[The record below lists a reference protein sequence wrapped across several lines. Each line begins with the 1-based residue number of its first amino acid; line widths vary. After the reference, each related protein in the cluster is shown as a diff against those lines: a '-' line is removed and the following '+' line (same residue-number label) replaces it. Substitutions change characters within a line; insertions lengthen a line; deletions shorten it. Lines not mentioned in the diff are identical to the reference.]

1 MAALKLRVLV
11 ADDSSTIQEFF
22 ADVAVTSPIPFDI
35 IKAVNGRQAI
45 EFLNGGGINVAFVD
59 VNMPEMSGMEAVG
72 AARQVGLKTFIA
84 LMSGQTS
91 ERRLQ
96 IARALKVY
104 EYLSK
109 PFTAA
114 DVHEVLRTY
123 CRVTVPTKLLIVDD
137 STTVRR
143 IVSKVLANSIFN
155 IDVTE
160 AGDGR
165 SALDH
170 CVSGEFDA
178 IFLDCNMPGLNGLE
192 TLEQMLE
199 IDPGVKV
206 IMNSGEHNEDK
217 KRWALQRGAVAF
229 LHKPFY
235 AADIDRELHAI
246 FGLKLPMLV
255 HADEHDATA
264 AHHHPV

>member
-11 ADDSSTIQEFF
+11 ADDSSAIQHFF
-22 ADVAVTSPIPFDI
+22 ADVAENSPIPFDI
-35 IKAVNGRQAI
+35 VKAVNGRQTI

-72 AARQVGLKTFIA
+72 AARQIGLKTFVA
-84 LMSGQTS
+84 LISGQAS

-96 IARALKVY
+96 IARQLKVY
-104 EYLSK
+104 EYMTK

-114 DVHEVLRTY
+114 DVQEVLRTY
-123 CRVTVPTKLLIVDD
+123 CRVTVPTKVLIVDN

-143 IVSKVLANSIFN
+143 IISKVLSNSIFN

-160 AGDGR
+160 AGDGM
-165 SALDH
+165 SALQQ

-199 IDPGVKV
+199 IDPDVKV
-206 IMNSGEHNEDK
+206 IMNSGERNEDK
-217 KRWALQRGAVAF
+217 TRWALQRGAVAF

-235 AADIDRELHAI
+235 AADIDRELHSI
-246 FGLKLPMLV
+246 FGLKMPMLA
-255 HADEHDATA
+255 HADEHEAGA
-264 AHHHPV
+264 PQAQSA